1 MFFFIFWIKRFLWWK
16 NILWTKRH
24 IIILCIWIWNKTGFH
39 WPYHFV
45 YLECLDVEEKTTLTL
60 KARNKFSPLLLH
72 LLFWKKILCLL
83 ISSIITILVSFHLQ
97 FCYFVELL
105 CYHQLEKLSES
116 AKWANRLTVQPADT
130 QTITN
135 KLGKIG

>member
-24 IIILCIWIWNKTGFH
+24 IIILFIWIWNLIGF
-39 WPYHFV
+39 HFV

-72 LLFWKKILCLL
+72 LSYWKKFLCLL
-83 ISSIITILVSFHLQ
+83 ISSIITILVSFHLH
-97 FCYFVELL
+97 FCCFVESL